1 MPMTMASSTRQP
13 QPRRAADLLKFRQI
27 APAIAADVLAR
38 EPKHPLTQA
47 VKLWGDDEEPF
58 KNLVSS
64 RAPDARAWRRTMGR
78 FLRHL
83 APDSSGRSVYRG
95 WYFPSRAARTGF
107 LASILAERFFESSRI
122 GMSASRSLRTAT
134 GCSFVNPF
142 GMVWE
147 IQEPKTGRDVS
158 AIFRRIGAK
167 YPEQREVIF
176 PKGSRFVLAERPRK
190 LSLVRG
196 GQKIAVPYVVFEEI

>member
-1 MPMTMASSTRQP
+1 MPFPSRQP
-13 QPRRAADLLKFRQI
+13 LPHRAADLLKRRDVP
-27 APAIAADVLAR
+27 PAVAAAVLAR
-38 EPKHPLTQA
+38 EPRSPLTQA

-64 RAPDARAWRRTMGR
+64 AAPDARAWRRTMER

-83 APDSSGRSVYRG
+83 APDLTGRSVYRG
-95 WYFPSRAARTGF
+95 WYFPSRVARTGF
-107 LASILAERFFESSRI
+107 LESILEERFFESLRI

-134 GCSFVNPF
+134 SLSFVNPF

-147 IQEPKTGRDVS
+147 IQKPKTGRDVS
-158 AIFRRIGAK
+158 EIFRTIGAK

-176 PKGSRFVLAERPRK
+176 PKGSRFALAERPRR